1 MNKLRGR
8 FLQAVLAVELR
19 RRVRSRRLAWLLSGY
34 LAAIG
39 AIILGYLDVSTGPDA
54 VFSATSREL
63 FSLLSTLQLVMV
75 LFLTPAVTAG
85 TISGER
91 ERQTLNL
98 LLTTNLTAAE
108 IVVGKLV
115 SSLSFLALLVV
126 ASLPLY
132 AIVFVYGG
140 VSPTALASTFAF
152 FLFTMAVVGSVSVLA
167 SALAHRTSAAMVA
180 TYAVVGVMVIGT
192 VLLAQFAHLWWER
205 VHQSAPPAGWLWGD
219 LALAFNPVY
228 SLWSVLGLHEGL
240 NDRFFLPPVAVYVL
254 GYGAMALAALA
265 AAARAVGRARVEE

>member
-152 FLFTMAVVGSVSVLA
+152 FLFTMAVVAA
-167 SALAHRTSAAMVA
+167 SACSPR
-180 TYAVVGVMVIGT
+180 
-192 VLLAQFAHLWWER
+192 
-205 VHQSAPPAGWLWGD
+205 P
-219 LALAFNPVY
+219 
-228 SLWSVLGLHEGL
+228 
-240 NDRFFLPPVAVYVL
+240 LPTE
-254 GYGAMALAALA
+254 
-265 AAARAVGRARVEE
+265 RARPWLQPTPWWG